1 MDENTAEIEVNMDM
15 FDEPEG
21 FRPPPP
27 EPTFEVYHRQD
38 QCMKEG
44 EPKEIKLRL
53 VGKSP
58 LWGHLL
64 WNAGKVTADWIDL
77 HRDSW
82 CKGKTVLELGAAA
95 ALPTLIAC
103 LSADNVVSTDYP
115 DPELIENIKHN
126 VKLLEERTDKCSA
139 VPVEVEGYIWG
150 NSVEP
155 LLNTPRQNGRKFDLI
170 ILSDLIFNH
179 TEHQKLIR
187 TCNEALS
194 DDGICFVMFTPHRP
208 KLFHKD
214 LEFFESAKPYF
225 TSEKVLEK
233 KLHPMFEEEEE
244 TKELRSMVFGY
255 VMRRNK

>member
-1 MDENTAEIEVNMDM
+1 MESTPEVEINVDM
-15 FDEPEG
+15 FEEPEG

-27 EPTFEVYHRQD
+27 EPTFEVYHRQE
-38 QCMKEG
+38 QCIKEG

-77 HRDSW
+77 HREEW

-103 LSADNVVSTDYP
+103 LDADNVVSTDYP
-115 DPELIENIKHN
+115 DPELVQNIEYN
-126 VKLLEERTDKCSA
+126 VNLLKERTSKPISVDI
-139 VPVEVEGYIWG
+139 EGYIWG

-155 LLNTPRQNGRKFDLI
+155 LLNAPRQKGRKFDLI

-179 TEHQKLIR
+179 TEHYKLIKA
-187 TCNEALS
+187 CNEALS
-194 DDGICFVMFTPHRP
+194 DDGLCFVMFTPHRP
-208 KLFHKD
+208 KLYDED
-214 LEFFESAKPYF
+214 LAFFERAKPYF
-225 TSEKVLEK
+225 TSEKVVEK
-233 KLHPMFEEEEE
+233 KLHPMFQEDEE

-255 VMRRNK
+255 VMRRNKK